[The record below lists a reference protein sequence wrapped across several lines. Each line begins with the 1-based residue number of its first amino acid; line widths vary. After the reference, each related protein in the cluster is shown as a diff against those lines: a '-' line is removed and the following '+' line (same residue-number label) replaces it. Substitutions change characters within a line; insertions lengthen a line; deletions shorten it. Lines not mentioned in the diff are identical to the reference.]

1 MELHEK
7 HTIKRKEWSSVQK
20 AIIPRN
26 WLFGRI
32 AACRGNIKSLIWSG
46 QISLTTYE
54 RLELAKINTR
64 LTKLL
69 TDKEQGSNQL
79 KDQLK

>member
-32 AACRGNIKSLIWSG
+32 AACRASLMNIVLSGNA
-46 QISLTTYE
+46 SLTAE
-54 RLELAKINTR
+54 EKRELKSICAR
-64 LTKLL
+64 LTNLMIN
-69 TDKEQGSNQL
+69 KEHGSNQL
-79 KDQLK
+79 KHQLK